1 MISQTHFDSR
11 RRFMLRA
18 ATGMAAAVWGTGT
31 RAQAWPARPIRLV
44 LGYTPGASADATARE
59 MGSVLGKLLG
69 QPLVVDYKPGAG
81 GTIAAAELARAA
93 PDGYTLGLLDNA
105 PLTIVPAFRNTGYD
119 PMKSFSHLG
128 MVTQLPQVLVAAPS
142 AGVATMQEL
151 LASMRRQPGKLNY
164 GSGGTGSVSHLA
176 AELFKQRSDTFAV
189 HVPFRGGAPVIN
201 ALLAGDVQFAFL
213 TPSVTGPL
221 IASGKIKALGVTS
234 LARLPS
240 LPNVPTISESGLPQ
254 FEVRGWFALAGPEGL
269 PDTVVTPLRKA
280 VADML
285 AMPAFVARL
294 GSLGQTV
301 APALADAREV
311 RSAIGSELTGW
322 KKLITDRK
330 IVVES

>member
-1 MISQTHFDSR
+1 MISPAYCDGR

-18 ATGMAAAVWGTGT
+18 AAGMAAAAWGTGA
-31 RAQAWPARPIRLV
+31 RAQAWPTRPIRIV

-69 QPLVVDYKPGAG
+69 QPLIVDYKPGAG
-81 GTIAAAELARAA
+81 GTIAAAEVARAA

-105 PLTIVPAFRNTGYD
+105 PLTIVPAFRSTGYD
-119 PMKSFSHLG
+119 PVASFTQLG
-128 MVTQLPQVLVAAPS
+128 MITQMPQVLVAGPS
-142 AGVATMQEL
+142 AGIATVQEL

-189 HVPFRGGAPVIN
+189 HVPFRGGAPAIN
-201 ALLAGDVQFAFL
+201 ALLANDVQFAFL
-213 TPSVTGPL
+213 TPSATGPL
-221 IASGKIKALGVTS
+221 IASGKLKALGVTS

-254 FEVRGWFALAGPEGL
+254 FEVRGWFALAGPDGL
-269 PDTVVTPLRKA
+269 PDTVALPLRKA

-285 AMPAFVARL
+285 AMPAFAARL
-294 GSLGQTV
+294 EALGQAA
-301 APALADAREV
+301 APALAEAREM
-311 RSAIGSELTGW
+311 RSTIGSELLGW
-322 KKLITDRK
+322 KKLIADRK
-330 IVVES
+330 IVIES